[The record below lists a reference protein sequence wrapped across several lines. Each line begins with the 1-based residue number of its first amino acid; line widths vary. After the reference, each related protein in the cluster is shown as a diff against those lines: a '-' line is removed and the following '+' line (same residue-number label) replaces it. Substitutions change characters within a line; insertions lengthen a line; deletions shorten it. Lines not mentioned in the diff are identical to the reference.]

1 MISLKIGVILSAF
14 AFLMVGICLKAALF
28 PLHTWLPGAYAYAPS
43 IVTALLAGTAT
54 KVSAYLMLRLVIVFG
69 PTFLYSN
76 FPITQIII
84 YSSLLGILA
93 GSALALAQT
102 DAKKILAYSSVA
114 HIGYVLLGIG
124 LGGTLGLTGS
134 LVHIFGH
141 SLAKCAAFLAIAAAV
156 MMIGSSEL
164 SHLKGLGKKMPWT
177 MSAFVLS
184 ALSLIGIPLTA
195 GFLGKWY
202 LINAALNNGWWWIAL
217 SLVLAGAL
225 SVVYLWKIIEHLYFQ
240 TPEQE
245 IEKVTD
251 IPVVMLIP
259 LWFLAGASIY
269 FGIETSFNV
278 GFSTEAARLI
288 LGIMN

>member
-1 MISLKIGVILSAF
+1 
-14 AFLMVGICLKAALF
+14 
-28 PLHTWLPGAYAYAPS
+28 
-43 IVTALLAGTAT
+43 
-54 KVSAYLMLRLVIVFG
+54 
-69 PTFLYSN
+69 
-76 FPITQIII
+76 
-84 YSSLLGILA
+84 
-93 GSALALAQT
+93 
-102 DAKKILAYSSVA
+102 
-114 HIGYVLLGIG
+114 
-124 LGGTLGLTGS
+124 
-134 LVHIFGH
+134 
-141 SLAKCAAFLAIAAAV
+141 
-156 MMIGSSEL
+156 
-164 SHLKGLGKKMPWT
+164 MPWT